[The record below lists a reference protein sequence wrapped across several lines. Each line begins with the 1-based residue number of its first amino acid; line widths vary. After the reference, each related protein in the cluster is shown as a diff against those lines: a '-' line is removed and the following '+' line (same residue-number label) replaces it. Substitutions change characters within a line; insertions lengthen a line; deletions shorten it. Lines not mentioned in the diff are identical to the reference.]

1 MPNYSELTLE
11 QKARNVIDI
20 LLSNVGW
27 QVVKQRQYNNY
38 RQKTSIDSLFKQITY
53 LKNNMTF
60 TTLKK
65 FGFLKLNY

>member
-1 MPNYSELTLE
+1 MPNYSELTLA